1 MANFIPVMSI
11 FVAFIIIA
19 NVPSY
24 ASECSLSNIEILRQF
39 IDKRINA
46 TVSTLVE
53 EFTTTFEKSIAESIN
68 ATLNTLSDKIAA
80 VNMTVSVLNATVDE
94 KIAAVNTTV
103 RVLNA
108 TVDERIT
115 TVGTTV
121 DIHDVSISKLL
132 GQPGKCVI
140 SYP

>member
-11 FVAFIIIA
+11 FVAFIINA

-46 TVSTLVE
+46 TVSTMVA
-53 EFTTTFEKSIAESIN
+53 EFTTTLEKSIAESIN
-68 ATLNTLSDKIAA
+68 ATLNALSDKIAA

-103 RVLNA
+103 SVLNA
-108 TVDERIT
+108 TIDERIT
-115 TVGTTV
+115 TVETTV
-121 DIHDVSISKLL
+121 GTHDVSISKLL

>member
-39 IDKRINA
+39 IDDRINA
-46 TVSTLVE
+46 TVSTMVA
-53 EFTTTFEKSIAESIN
+53 EFTTTLEESIN
-68 ATLNTLSDKIAA
+68 ATLNALGDKIAA

-94 KIAAVNTTV
+94 EIAAVNTTV

-121 DIHDVSISKLL
+121 GTHNVSISRLL

-140 SYP
+140 

>member
-24 ASECSLSNIEILRQF
+24 ASECSLSNIEILKQF

-46 TVSTLVE
+46 TVSTMVA
-53 EFTTTFEKSIAESIN
+53 EFTTTLEKSIN
-68 ATLNTLSDKIAA
+68 ATLNALGDKIAA

-94 KIAAVNTTV
+94 EIAAVNMTV
-103 RVLNA
+103 SVLNA

-121 DIHDVSISKLL
+121 GTHDVSISKLL

-140 SYP
+140 